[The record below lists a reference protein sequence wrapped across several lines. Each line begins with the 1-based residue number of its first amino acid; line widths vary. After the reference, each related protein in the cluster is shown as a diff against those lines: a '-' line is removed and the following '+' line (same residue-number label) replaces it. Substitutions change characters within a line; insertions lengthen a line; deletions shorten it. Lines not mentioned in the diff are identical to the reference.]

1 MAHSDD
7 EIIAEIQRV
16 TTATDTDGPPS
27 TRTFK
32 EHGTIGLSAVE
43 DEFGSWNAAVEA
55 AGFEPNTAT
64 KKIPRDALIEELQR
78 LRNVLGEIPTGDQ
91 MDERGAYAYITYYER
106 FGSWADALEEVFG
119 EVPNREW
126 EHVSDAEL
134 LAELQQLA
142 DDDGEPPT
150 TTDLRKHGSHS
161 VQTYEDRFGSWRT
174 AVEKAGFEPPAS
186 QAVTT
191 AELLA
196 DLRRLRDEF
205 GSKPT
210 TTMVTEH
217 GRHSTQTYYSRFDSW
232 DAVLDAAFDEGDSE
246 SASHQ

>member
-7 EIIAEIQRV
+7 EMIAEIQRV
-16 TTATDTDGPPS
+16 AKEADTSGTPS
-27 TRTFK
+27 VRTFK

-43 DEFGSWNAAVEA
+43 NQFGSWNAAVDA

-64 KKIPRDALIEELQR
+64 DKIPRADLIDELQR
-78 LRNVLGEIPTGDQ
+78 LRETLDEIPTADQ
-91 MDERGAYAYITYYER
+91 MDEHGAYAYITYYER
-106 FGSWADALEEVFG
+106 FGSWADALEVVFD

-142 DDDGEPPT
+142 GDDDKPPT
-150 TTDLRKHGSHS
+150 TTDLREHGSHS
-161 VQTYEDRFGSWRT
+161 VQTYEDRFGSWRN
-174 AVEKAGFEPPAS
+174 AVEQAGFEPRPS

-205 GSKPT
+205 ETKPT

-217 GRHSTQTYYSRFDSW
+217 GRHSAQTYYARFDSW
-232 DAVLDAAFDEGDSE
+232 DAVLDAAFDDTDWD
-246 SASHQ
+246 